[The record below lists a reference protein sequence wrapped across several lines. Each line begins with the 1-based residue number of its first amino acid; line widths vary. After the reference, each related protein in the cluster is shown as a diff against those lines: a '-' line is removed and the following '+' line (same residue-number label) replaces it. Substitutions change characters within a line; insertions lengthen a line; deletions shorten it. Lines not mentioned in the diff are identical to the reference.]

1 MNQLQAFIH
10 TTHAATQAAG
20 EYDCGDICGRDGQGS
35 TQVTGFK
42 STTERKSLAKT
53 EQCKSFCGFN
63 ELKRLVCVVLR

>member
-20 EYDCGDICGRDGQGS
+20 EYDCGDICGRDGQGMS
-35 TQVTGFK
+35 QVTEFK

-53 EQCKSFCGFN
+53 ESCKSFCGFN
-63 ELKRLVCVVLR
+63 ELKQLACVVLH